1 MLRDPV
7 VVVEVIVMIGMIG
20 VLGLDSIR
28 HVVVRY
34 M

>member
-7 VVVEVIVMIGMIG
+7 VVVEVIGMIGMIG